1 MKEKKNFIITG
12 ALFFLFAT
20 FTVIV
25 KRVDVRSIGPKH
37 SSVGLATLNQW
48 VFDHLGTSRFW
59 YTLTEILGY
68 LAILTA
74 MGFAL
79 LGLCQWVR
87 RKSLLKVDGELIC
100 LGILYAIL
108 AAIYLAFE
116 AVIVNY
122 RPIIL
127 GEGLEASYPSSHTMA
142 AVCIMGTAILE
153 FRRLFVQKH
162 GWRVAS
168 VSVSILVMVVT
179 VVGRLMSGVHW
190 FTDILA
196 GSILSAVLIMLY
208 YSVVVSLREKK
219 KGAICHAPGSFNQG
233 DGGFCANSIKMCNA
247 HAEIVEGDGAKN
259 PEDRNL

>member
-12 ALFFLFAT
+12 ALFLVFAS
-20 FTVIV
+20 FTVMV
-25 KRVDVRSIGPKH
+25 KTVDVRPIGPKN
-37 SSVGLATLNQW
+37 SSVGLAGLNQW
-48 VFDHLGTSRFW
+48 VFERLGTSSFW

-122 RPIIL
+122 RPILL
-127 GEGLEASYPSSHTMA
+127 GEGLEASYPSSHTA
-142 AVCIMGTAILE
+142 AVTCIMGTAILE
-153 FRRLFVQKH
+153 FRRIFAQKDR
-162 GWRVAS
+162 WRVAS
-168 VSVSILVMVVT
+168 VSVCILVMVIT

-208 YSVVVSLREKK
+208 YSVVVSVREKK
-219 KGAICHAPGSFNQG
+219 KRA
-233 DGGFCANSIKMCNA
+233 
-247 HAEIVEGDGAKN
+247 
-259 PEDRNL
+259 